1 MVSVLEDALS
11 RPGLMVKQTG
21 RRALGEK
28 CQHGRGGKHPRAGR
42 VMTGLASCILVAET
56 VSMRW
61 QRRLITLLS
70 MAIAIGLGWFIA
82 WLGTT
87 PTIDAPG
94 KAFELKSGTVKQGQ
108 P

>member
-1 MVSVLEDALS
+1 
-11 RPGLMVKQTG
+11 
-21 RRALGEK
+21 
-28 CQHGRGGKHPRAGR
+28 
-42 VMTGLASCILVAET
+42 
-56 VSMRW
+56 MRW
-61 QRRLITLLS
+61 QRRLIALLS

-82 WLGTT
+82 WLGTM